1 MEEQSFVPKGS
12 SGISGIFNLLAI
24 VFLVL
29 SCVSLVCVGAV
40 FANPGII
47 PEAFQPQPIPATIT
61 LIPTPTPTNTSV
73 YPTFPPT
80 WTPETPTVTSTREII
95 DTPTMTATE
104 TPRVTRTITPKPSRT
119 PTPTPAGPTA
129 TRTPTRSAF
138 QYTLQ
143 PGSPS
148 YLKNFANTAECN
160 WMGIAG
166 QVFNLSG
173 QAVIGLLVHLEGGGL
188 NYDAITGSKTAYGP
202 GGYELPINDHAV
214 QTTNVYRVQVRN
226 QGAPVSDTYVI
237 NTFADCNKNLIL
249 VNFAQNH

>member
-12 SGISGIFNLLAI
+12 SGISGVFNLLAI

-40 FANPGII
+40 FANPGIL

-61 LIPTPTPTNTSV
+61 LIPTPTATNTSV

-95 DTPTMTATE
+95 DTATATATE
-104 TPRVTRTITPKPSRT
+104 TPRVTRTNTRVPSRT
-119 PTPTPAGPTA
+119 PTRTPAGPTA
-129 TRTPTRSAF
+129 TKTPTRSTF

-143 PGSPS
+143 SGSPS
-148 YLKNFANTAECN
+148 YLANFANTAGCN

-166 QVFNLSG
+166 QVFNMSG
-173 QAVIGLLVHLEGGGL
+173 QAVVGLLVHLDGGGL
-188 NYDAITGSKTAYGP
+188 NYDSYTGSKTAYGP
-202 GGYELPINDHAV
+202 GGYELYLNDHAV
-214 QTTNVYRVQVRN
+214 QTTNVYHIQLRN

>member
-1 MEEQSFVPKGS
+1 MEEQSFMPPGT
-12 SGISGIFNLLAI
+12 SGISGCFNILAI

-47 PEAFQPQPIPATIT
+47 PAEFQAQPIPATIT

-80 WTPETPTVTSTREII
+80 WTPETPTVTSTREIL

-104 TPRVTRTITPKPSRT
+104 TPRVTRTLTRIPSRT
-119 PTPTPAGPTA
+119 PTLTPAGPTA

-143 PGSPS
+143 PGSPA
-148 YLKNFANTAECN
+148 YLNNTNTAGCN

-166 QVFNLSG
+166 QVFNMSG

-188 NYDAITGSKTAYGP
+188 NYDSLTGSKTFYGS
-202 GGYELPINDHAV
+202 GGYELYLNDHVV
-214 QTTNVYRVQVRN
+214 QTTNIYRVQLRN
-226 QGAPVSDTYVI
+226 QGGAPLSDTYVI

-249 VNFAQNH
+249 VNFLQNH